1 MKRKLLRVGL
11 IGLVALA
18 LPSAAVLAEG
28 PSGNH
33 GADVSTVAKD
43 HSTTGRAHGEA
54 VSAVARGDH
63 GQP

>member
-1 MKRKLLRVGL
+1 MKRKLLRIGL
-11 IGLVALA
+11 LGLVALA
-18 LPSAAVLAEG
+18 IPSAVVLAEG

-33 GADVSTVAKD
+33 GADVSAVAKD
-43 HSTTGRAHGEA
+43 DRTTGRVHGEA